1 MAKIGTEKK
10 PIIVRVQ
17 TEARAGYVAERCA
30 EHGWH
35 YIIGVEPDKPEDI
48 SALER
53 ALNPSRPVQAA
64 KVGRNDPCPCG
75 SGKKYKKCCGAS
87 GVLKA

>member
-1 MAKIGTEKK
+1 MAKMGTQKR

-17 TEARAGYVAERCA
+17 TEQRGLYVAERCA

-35 YIIGVEPDKPEDI
+35 YIIGLEPDKPEDI
-48 SALER
+48 SDLER
-53 ALNPSRPVQAA
+53 ALNPTAPVQSE
-64 KVGRNDPCPCG
+64 KVSRNDPCPCG